1 MKKHSKFLA
10 SASAAVLAA
19 TAIVPVASAASFSDI
34 KGSGHENAIT
44 ILSEQ
49 GIIGG
54 IPMEHLNQI
63 KI

>member
-1 MKKHSKFLA
+1 MKVHTKFLA
-10 SASAAVLAA
+10 SATAAVLAA
-19 TAIVPVASAASFSDI
+19 TAVVPVASAASFSDI

-54 IPMEHLNQI
+54 IRMARLSRI